1 MTTNVFPDTETV
13 RTALA
18 LATRAPSVH
27 NTQPWRWRVGTTS
40 LHLRAEPS
48 LRLRHTD
55 PDSRDLLI
63 SCGAALN
70 HCVLA
75 LAALG
80 WHSRIHRFP
89 DPTDPW
95 HLASIAVEASRA
107 SEADV
112 ALAAAIPRRRTDRRV
127 FGPWPVAPGDV
138 ALMGSRAARIGV
150 TMRRVQPAAG
160 LKAMLARAIRE
171 HVDDVDYL
179 AELAVWSGR
188 HGSTAGVP
196 ARSTPDSQPAA
207 SVPGRLFA
215 GASLAQPPNADVA
228 DDNGILL
235 ALGTAE
241 DDALARLRAGEA
253 TSLLLLTATALG
265 MATCPVT
272 EVLEVGATR
281 DAVRAEVFGV
291 DAFPQMLVR
300 VGWAAVNADPL
311 PSTPRRA
318 LSDVVAKLDGSPFG

>member
-1 MTTNVFPDTETV
+1 MTTNVFPDAETV

-27 NTQPWRWRVGTTS
+27 NTQPWRWRVGATS

-48 LRLRHTD
+48 LQLRHTD

-63 SCGAALN
+63 SCGAVLHHCAVALE
-70 HCVLA
+70 
-75 LAALG
+75 ALG
-80 WHSRIHRFP
+80 WHSRIQRFP

-95 HLASIAVEASRA
+95 HLASIEVEPAQASQ
-107 SEADV
+107 ADV

-127 FGPWPVAPGDV
+127 YGPWPVAPGDV
-138 ALMGSRAARIGV
+138 ALMGSRAARMGV

-160 LKAMLARAIRE
+160 LKTILARAIRE

-179 AELAVWSGR
+179 TELTVWSGR
-188 HGSTAGVP
+188 HASTAGVP
-196 ARSTPDSQPAA
+196 AGSTPEPPPTA
-207 SVPGRLFA
+207 SVPGRFFA
-215 GASLAQPPNADVA
+215 GPSLAQPPNADVA

-241 DDALARLRAGEA
+241 DDAPARLRAGEA

-281 DAVRAEVFGV
+281 DAVRTEVFGV
-291 DAFPQMLVR
+291 DAFPQMLIR
-300 VGWAAVNADPL
+300 VGWAAANADPL

-318 LSDVVAKLDGSPFG
+318 LSDVVETLDGSPFG